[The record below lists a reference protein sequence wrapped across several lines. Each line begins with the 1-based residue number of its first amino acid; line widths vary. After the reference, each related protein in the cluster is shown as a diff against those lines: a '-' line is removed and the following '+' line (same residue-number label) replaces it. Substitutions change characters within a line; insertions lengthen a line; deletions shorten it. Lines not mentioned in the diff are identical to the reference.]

1 MEKKYVEPDKKI
13 KPDPF
18 FDGHLEIDITKISPK
33 EKLLYL
39 SRQIRLKRF
48 IEQRVIKIT

>member
-1 MEKKYVEPDKKI
+1 MEEKNVEPEKKI
-13 KPDPF
+13 KPDSF
-18 FDGHLEIDITKISPK
+18 FDGHLEIDITQIAPK